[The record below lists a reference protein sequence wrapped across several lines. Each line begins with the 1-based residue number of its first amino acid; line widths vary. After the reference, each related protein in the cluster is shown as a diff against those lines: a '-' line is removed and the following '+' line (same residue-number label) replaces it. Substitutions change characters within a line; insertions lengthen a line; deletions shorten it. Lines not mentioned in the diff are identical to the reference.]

1 MIPWMLARLEH
12 NSHTAF
18 TQRELTEA
26 FPEEFQQARQ
36 QRLVRRVGVPPS
48 PGALGTYRHPSGRTW
63 LVTSTTDGY
72 EAFDG
77 EDPEADPVS
86 VSVDDLV
93 LWSIDLDIFAIKLQQ
108 ANGLRGKPDQL
119 NQWLYFLGESNE
131 VGDKTAYVLALFSG
145 EDIAS
150 EQLLML

>member
-1 MIPWMLARLEH
+1 M
-12 NSHTAF
+12 
-18 TQRELTEA
+18 
-26 FPEEFQQARQ
+26 
-36 QRLVRRVGVPPS
+36 
-48 PGALGTYRHPSGRTW
+48 
-63 LVTSTTDGY
+63 
-72 EAFDG
+72 
-77 EDPEADPVS
+77 S